1 MVASFS
7 EDFKVTWTDPADA
20 GMSWNFDPMH
30 FPRPLR
36 PLAGEALDRIY
47 SKLSGGASRTVLING
62 YAYTAGMAL
71 PPPTPEMMRRGAYD
85 VWQNDHMPRVRDA
98 CHRLRGADY
107 DSMSLVRL
115 GDAIEGIVTE
125 VVDTFLYTMTVITAF
140 MMPTMMF
147 VDFVEK
153 ELGVEGPRVAATLLQ
168 GFENGTAAAGA
179 GLSEMATAAASY
191 PAVAEALRQGN
202 YDDLASVAGGAEFL
216 AQFQSYLDEYGWR
229 AESWGLPQLPT
240 WAENPRIPLML
251 IAKYVGDPSRSPS
264 TSIER
269 AVQQRR
275 EATREVESKLS
286 GEKLDQFRAML
297 AACENHVAVS
307 EGRAMWQLIII
318 GSMRVPLLA
327 LGRKL
332 VQAGTVDNADEV
344 FYLGAAE
351 LKQAAHN
358 PGASLRATVAGR
370 RAAYEGWERLAPPPF
385 LGAPPDASQIPPE
398 MMPLLTR
405 FFGAAPPEI
414 EGRVIKGQAASQG
427 VVRGRARII
436 HGLSEADLLQ
446 QGEILVCTTTA
457 PPWTPLFAIAAG
469 VVTDSGGVLSHSAI
483 CAREYAIPCVVA
495 TQVATH
501 MIPDGATIT
510 VDGSKGTV
518 TIEA

>member
-1 MVASFS
+1 
-7 EDFKVTWTDPADA
+7 
-20 GMSWNFDPMH
+20 MSWNFDPMH

-36 PLAGEALDRIY
+36 PVAGEALERIY
-47 SKLSGGASRTVLING
+47 SKLSGGIARTELING

-98 CHRLRGADY
+98 CHGLRGADY
-107 DSMSLVRL
+107 DSMSLVQL
-115 GDAIEGIVTE
+115 GDAIEGIVND
-125 VVDTFLYTMTVITAF
+125 VVDAFLYTMTVITAF

-153 ELGVEGPRVAATLLQ
+153 ELGAEGPRVAATLLQ

-179 GLSEMATAAASY
+179 GLSDMATAAASY
-191 PAVAEALRQGN
+191 PAVAEALRHGN
-202 YDDLASVAGGAEFL
+202 YDELASVAGGAEFL
-216 AQFQSYLDEYGWR
+216 AQFQTYLDEYGWR
-229 AESWGLPQLPT
+229 VESWGLPHLPT
-240 WAENPRIPLML
+240 WAENPRLPLML
-251 IAKYVGDPSRSPS
+251 IGKYLGDPTRSPAA
-264 TSIER
+264 SIER
-269 AVQQRR
+269 AVRQRE

-286 GEKLDQFRAML
+286 GEKLGQFRAML
-297 AACENHVAVS
+297 TACEKHVAVS

-332 VQAGTVDNADEV
+332 VQAGALDSAADV
-344 FYLGAAE
+344 FYLGTAE

-358 PGASLRATVAGR
+358 PAASIKATVAGR
-370 RAAYEGWERLAPPPF
+370 RADYERWEKLTPTPF
-385 LGAPPDASQIPPE
+385 GGAPLDPSQIPSE
-398 MMPLLTR
+398 MVGVLTR
-405 FFGAAPPEI
+405 FFGAGPPQI
-414 EGRVIKGQAASQG
+414 EGREIKGQAASQG
-427 VVRGRARII
+427 LVRGRARII
-436 HGLSEADLLQ
+436 HSLSEADLLQ
-446 QGEILVCTTTA
+446 PGEILVCTTTA

-501 MIPDGATIT
+501 MIPDGAMIT
-510 VDGSKGTV
+510 VDGTKGIV
-518 TIEA
+518 RIEA